1 MAPSRID
8 YDVSWDV
15 NHSETTHSH
24 AIPRKGEGKLHLA
37 KNEFRPLVPH
47 AWVGNQIEEKQ
58 YLIVLTDEERREAER
73 AAKKFIAS
81 EKPAGLITPTSFP
94 LPTLGPRLESAKLGL
109 SQGLGFFVVRG
120 LTPDKYDNQMNIV
133 LYVGLSSYI
142 STVRAVQYSGGPVL
156 THVVD
161 LSSAEDQMK
170 HQGKWI
176 GSGNQNTHLPF
187 HTDNGHILCLYSIHS
202 VLHGGYSRLAS
213 SQKIIDTL
221 REKRPDL
228 IDVLSRDW
236 EWDTF
241 NTDKPVGDQRPL
253 LYEQDGRT
261 ILSYSR
267 RPLIG
272 LPDYPRRAALEPLTD
287 IQVEALNTLE
297 HLANQF
303 AFAFEFR
310 TGDIQFVNNL
320 ALLHGREAFRCREVV
335 GTRRHLLR
343 MFLKDG
349 DDDYPLPNKLQSIMQ
364 ELYDHDVEEEMFPWS
379 LAPLP
384 YVLSP

>member
-1 MAPSRID
+1 M
-8 YDVSWDV
+8 
-15 NHSETTHSH
+15 
-24 AIPRKGEGKLHLA
+24 
-37 KNEFRPLVPH
+37 
-47 AWVGNQIEEKQ
+47 
-58 YLIVLTDEERREAER
+58 
-73 AAKKFIAS
+73 
-81 EKPAGLITPTSFP
+81 
-94 LPTLGPRLESAKLGL
+94 
-109 SQGLGFFVVRG
+109 
-120 LTPDKYDNQMNIV
+120 
-133 LYVGLSSYI
+133 
-142 STVRAVQYSGGPVL
+142 
-156 THVVD
+156 
-161 LSSAEDQMK
+161 
-170 HQGKWI
+170 
-176 GSGNQNTHLPF
+176 
-187 HTDNGHILCLYSIHS
+187 
-202 VLHGGYSRLAS
+202 
-213 SQKIIDTL
+213 
-221 REKRPDL
+221 
-228 IDVLSRDW
+228 
-236 EWDTF
+236 
-241 NTDKPVGDQRPL
+241 
-253 LYEQDGRT
+253 
-261 ILSYSR
+261 SYSR